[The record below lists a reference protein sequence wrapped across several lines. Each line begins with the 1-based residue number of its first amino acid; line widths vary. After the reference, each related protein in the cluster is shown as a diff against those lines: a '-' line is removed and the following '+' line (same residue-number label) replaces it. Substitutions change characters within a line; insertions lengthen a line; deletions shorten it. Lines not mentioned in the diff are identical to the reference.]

1 VLDAR
6 AVFGHFAAM
15 TGVWRMIVLASLSA
29 LIGCAVGDGP
39 PGSPYTAT
47 VHLNGQTVVGIGF
60 RR

>member
-1 VLDAR
+1 
-6 AVFGHFAAM
+6 
-15 TGVWRMIVLASLSA
+15 MIVLASLSA

-39 PGSPYTAT
+39 PGSPDTAT